1 MEWQSR
7 FAENSFEAVAR
18 VQSTCSNKW
27 NSKFYFYELQFFFRS
42 FLISCQFGAHEKNEN
57 TEECVL
63 SKTKYYYS
71 DHKNP
76 KTDGDSILCI
86 ENSSVALALED
97 TNTNQLSNWDEPQC
111 AGHINWNSDNII
123 NNLIR
128 ILVERIA
135 SVIKIIVLCIFTFEF
150 YRFIR
155 TGTDKCQCSTEQ
167 RTAASTHNKMWGRKH
182 TQSNTRTHSLAHK
195 RAFRLCRQ

>member
-1 MEWQSR
+1 MAVSFRRKFIRSSR
-7 FAENSFEAVAR
+7 TRAINMLE
-18 VQSTCSNKW
+18 QMK
-27 NSKFYFYELQFFFRS
+27 LQILFLRITIFFFGRS
-42 FLISCQFGAHEKNEN
+42 WLAVNSAHTKKMKIPKSV
-57 TEECVL
+57 CFQ
-63 SKTKYYYS
+63 KRKYYYS